1 MDHVKIAQIANL
13 NSWPTIFLRERKSQ
27 STTLFTSHS
36 PFTSRMAAVA
46 SQLPVLLETLTT
58 SLISATSAFP
68 AEDDTIHPPA
78 DGISLLDVKNEL
90 LLSYLQNLV
99 FLIILKLRNDPD
111 DAGVGVEALK
121 KLNEQRVYLEKGVR
135 PLEGRLKYQID
146 KVLRAAD
153 EAERSVAATKF
164 VSSKV
169 KNSKAVNGTSDT
181 EASDSSDSDTSSTPA
196 AGAPA
201 ISDISYQPN
210 PATLLRKPDQS
221 SSNHIKSNSTGAY
234 KPPRINPTSMPSTT
248 RPEPKSRNRKSHLID
263 EYIAHDLSSA
273 PQAQPSIGSNNTILD
288 RGRSGMSARDR
299 ETEKERTRYEE
310 ANLTRLPTM
319 TKAEKKKARGRGD
332 QRDVFGG
339 EDWTGLGG
347 LGERLGRSVKGS
359 KGGVLERREKR
370 KRETGDS
377 VRGDGH
383 NLAVGESFEK
393 RRKVLAGR
401 MGKRKGR

>member
-1 MDHVKIAQIANL
+1 
-13 NSWPTIFLRERKSQ
+13 
-27 STTLFTSHS
+27 
-36 PFTSRMAAVA
+36 MAAID
-46 SQLPVLLETLTT
+46 SSLPALLDTLTT
-58 SLISATSAFP
+58 SLTSAISAFP
-68 AEDDTIHPPA
+68 EEHNTILPPA

-99 FLIILKLRNDPD
+99 FLIILKLRNDP
-111 DAGVGVEALK
+111 GSSSIGIEAVK

-135 PLEGRLKYQID
+135 PLEARLKYQID

-153 EAERSVAATKF
+153 EAERSVATKK
-164 VSSKV
+164 SALSTL
-169 KNSKAVNGTSDT
+169 KNGKAINGASGSD
-181 EASDSSDSDTSSTPA
+181 ASDSSDSDASSSA
-196 AGAPA
+196 VAEAPA

-210 PATLLRKPDQS
+210 PATLLRNADPAAS
-221 SSNHIKSNSTGAY
+221 KSTKSTNGGAY
-234 KPPRINPTSMPSTT
+234 KPPRITATSMPSTT
-248 RPEPKSRNRKSHLID
+248 RSEPKSRARKSHLID

-319 TKAEKKKARGRGD
+319 TKAERKKARGRD

-347 LGERLGRSVKGS
+347 LGDRIGRSVGGS
-359 KGGVLERREKR
+359 KGGMLERREKR
-370 KRETGDS
+370 KRDTGDS

-383 NLAVGESFEK
+383 NLAIGESFEK

-401 MGKRKGR
+401 MKKRR

>member
-1 MDHVKIAQIANL
+1 
-13 NSWPTIFLRERKSQ
+13 
-27 STTLFTSHS
+27 
-36 PFTSRMAAVA
+36 MAAVE
-46 SQLPVLLETLTT
+46 STLPVLLDTLTT

-68 AEDDTIHPPA
+68 TEHDSILPPV

-99 FLIILKLRNDPD
+99 FLIILKLRNDPEH
-111 DAGVGVEALK
+111 ASVGVEILK

-146 KVLRAAD
+146 KVLRAVD
-153 EAERSVAATKF
+153 EAERSFTAKKSAPGKAR
-164 VSSKV
+164 
-169 KNSKAVNGTSDT
+169 NGLAVNGDSGSDASN
-181 EASDSSDSDTSSTPA
+181 ASDSDASSDPA
-196 AGAPA
+196 HNAPA

-210 PATLLRKPDQS
+210 PTALLRDAQVS
-221 SSNHIKSNSTGAY
+221 SSKSTNHTATGAY
-234 KPPRINPTSMPSTT
+234 KPPRITPTSMPSTT
-248 RPEPKSRNRKSHLID
+248 RSDPKSRPRKSHLID

-288 RGRSGMSARDR
+288 RGRGGMSARDR

-310 ANLTRLPTM
+310 ANLTRLPAM
-319 TKAEKKKARGRGD
+319 TKKERKKARAGER
-332 QRDVFGG
+332 RDVYGG

-347 LGERLGRSVKGS
+347 LGERVGRSVKGER
-359 KGGVLERREKR
+359 GGVLERREKR

-377 VRGDGH
+377 VRQDGH

-401 MGKRKGR
+401 MGKRRGR